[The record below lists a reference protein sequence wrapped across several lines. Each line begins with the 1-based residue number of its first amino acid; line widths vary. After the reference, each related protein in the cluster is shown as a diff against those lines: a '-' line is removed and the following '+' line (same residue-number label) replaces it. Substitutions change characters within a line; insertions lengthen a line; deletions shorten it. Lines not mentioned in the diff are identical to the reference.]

1 MKTALITIGSTRE
14 YIDPVRY
21 ISNESS
27 GRQGVALIRSLL
39 KHKFKVICLYG
50 YVSAKLVKSSNVQY
64 IFTPNAKTMLQEA
77 KKFKNV
83 DLAIFNAAVND
94 YKVKNFSNK
103 KIKTK
108 NGLTIKLINNPDVLK
123 TISSSKVKP
132 KITVGFAYET
142 NDAFP
147 NAQKKLKMK
156 KCDYIV
162 LNFPTAKNII
172 FNNLK
177 NNGALLSKSGTQY
190 NLGHVTKTVFANKI
204 ISTII
209 RLENAT

>member
-1 MKTALITIGSTRE
+1 M
-14 YIDPVRY
+14 
-21 ISNESS
+21 
-27 GRQGVALIRSLL
+27 
-39 KHKFKVICLYG
+39 
-50 YVSAKLVKSSNVQY
+50 AKKSSLKVRLVPEEKPDSKY
-64 IFTPNAKTMLQEA
+64 YYYA
-77 KKFKNV
+77 KKPTSGEK
-83 DLAIFNAAVND
+83 A
-94 YKVKNFSNK
+94 K
-103 KIKTK
+103 
-108 NGLTIKLINNPDVLK
+108 
-123 TISSSKVKP
+123 
-132 KITVGFAYET
+132 E
-142 NDAFP
+142 
-147 NAQKKLKMK
+147 KLKMK